1 MRTCITNAV
10 CGLKIVGQIAIC
22 VVRIKAELQHLHARI
37 SACIEHFYNVLC
49 KKAQVLCDYLH
60 VPKLFSH
67 FFEKPHVRTFSPLAL
82 FGVLC
87 TIWYA
92 VIAFKA
98 PEMVYSHHV
107 IGVRSRLYTLYPPA
121 EFISCYVFPVVKR
134 IAPKLTVCRE
144 CVRWT
149 SCHLNRLFLL
159 VKAEILRCTPHL
171 NTVICHIYGNIAYYF
186 DALFVGISL

>member
-1 MRTCITNAV
+1 
-10 CGLKIVGQIAIC
+10 
-22 VVRIKAELQHLHARI
+22 
-37 SACIEHFYNVLC
+37 
-49 KKAQVLCDYLH
+49 
-60 VPKLFSH
+60 
-67 FFEKPHVRTFSPLAL
+67 
-82 FGVLC
+82 
-87 TIWYA
+87 
-92 VIAFKA
+92 
-98 PEMVYSHHV
+98 MVYSHHV

-171 NTVICHIYGNIAYYF
+171 NTVICHIYGDIAYYL